1 MGTRDG
7 ELFKD
12 KVEVSLDGRQ
22 IFCLFC
28 GGAVIAA
35 LVFVLGVMVGRRVE
49 ARANPEQAAAGSPV
63 SDPLAALDQFAAH
76 GDADADRDADSAT
89 ATDAQLPSALRE
101 GQAAPPT
108 PVDLSLAQPP
118 APKPKPEP
126 AAIEPKKEDSKP
138 MLAKVEPPA
147 KPELLAKVE
156 PPAKPE
162 PPAKVEPPAKP
173 EPPKAEAK
181 GRYTLQLSS
190 FQSRAEAD
198 AFAAELKKAGY
209 PLTITEANVEGKGTW
224 FRVRLGS
231 YGSHEEA
238 LAAKADFESKQK
250 IIAYVTRVK

>member
-1 MGTRDG
+1 MGTREG

-35 LVFVLGVMVGRRVE
+35 LVFVHGVRDGRRVD
-49 ARANPEQAAAGSPV
+49 ARANPEQAAAGTPV
-63 SDPLAALDQFAAH
+63 SDPLAALDQFAAR
-76 GDADADRDADSAT
+76 GDADADSATAT

-118 APKPKPEP
+118 APKPEPEPEP
-126 AAIEPKKEDSKP
+126 ATLEPKKEEPKP
-138 MLAKVEPPA
+138 MLAKVEPP
-147 KPELLAKVE
+147 V
-156 PPAKPE
+156 
-162 PPAKVEPPAKP
+162 KVEPPAKP

-190 FQSRAEAD
+190 FQSRGEAD
-198 AFAAELKKAGY
+198 AFTVELKKAGY

-231 YGSHEEA
+231 YGTHEEA

>member
-12 KVEVSLDGRQ
+12 KIEVSLDGRQ

-49 ARANPEQAAAGSPV
+49 ARANPERAAAGSPA
-63 SDPLAALDQFAAH
+63 SDPLAALDQFAAQ
-76 GDADADRDADSAT
+76 GDADADI
-89 ATDAQLPSALRE
+89 ATDAHLPSALRD

-108 PVDLSLAQPP
+108 PVDVSLAQPP
-118 APKPKPEP
+118 AEPPKPEAAAARPEPPKPEP
-126 AAIEPKKEDSKP
+126 PRP
-138 MLAKVEPPA
+138 EPP
-147 KPELLAKVE
+147 KPE
-156 PPAKPE
+156 
-162 PPAKVEPPAKP
+162 PAKVEPPKPEAPKP
-173 EPPKAEAK
+173 EPPKPEPPRAEGK

-190 FQSRAEAD
+190 FQTRAEAD
-198 AFAAELKKAGY
+198 AFTAELKKAGY
-209 PLTITEANVEGKGTW
+209 SLSITEANVPGKGTW

-231 YGSHEEA
+231 YASHEEA
-238 LAAKADFESKQK
+238 LAAKAEFEGKQK

>member
-1 MGTRDG
+1 MGTREG

-49 ARANPEQAAAGSPV
+49 ARANPEQAAAGTPV
-63 SDPLAALDQFAAH
+63 SDPLAALDQFAAR
-76 GDADADRDADSAT
+76 GDADADSATAT

-118 APKPKPEP
+118 APKPEPEP
-126 AAIEPKKEDSKP
+126 ATLEPKKEEPKP

-147 KPELLAKVE
+147 KPE
-156 PPAKPE
+156 PPP
-162 PPAKVEPPAKP
+162 KVEPPAKP

-190 FQSRAEAD
+190 FQSRGEAD
-198 AFAAELKKAGY
+198 AFTVELKKAGY

-231 YGSHEEA
+231 YGTHEEA